1 MENDFEIEFST
12 ISEDLFNEIELGD
25 ILYHADIPKYFS
37 ENFPNVK
44 TQDELM
50 NLRRQYL
57 RGHFKTELEAGF
69 GYSPS
74 GIIQFVAKPSGYTI
88 QPQATQNGVVQLLKI
103 AYPNGCKVQTYN
115 LASLGQDED
124 ELVDNMRTIHKVECI
139 QKTGVHDKWGKFVYY
154 EGNIRPV
161 SRKTEIEP
169 AQRLIDELSPFK
181 SLMYALHMGICE
193 DTVNLML
200 PRFLTL
206 FTFPLGLENNRPSVA
221 QFTCPSTGKSTF
233 VFKKTAL
240 LNAHYINE
248 VPRLPALVGNCATNY
263 YGYAKIF
270 NILDFD
276 EFEKYK
282 ACDWNA
288 ISQCFLTGMYN
299 AVWKRDQSTKDGSI
313 MQYRNEV
320 SVNFHGNADLFQK
333 SNARDALKLF
343 LQERKDPSP
352 TAFDERVTLVQIV
365 RKCRPMQKM
374 VLDGKSIKHP
384 VFRGVIKL
392 IQDDINT
399 MKYQKFD
406 GLSGR
411 YEESWNKIYLFM
423 CALFP
428 KLSKD
433 DLKICS
439 KEMLL
444 EGQSKTLIEIM
455 FGKSDKKEIDE
466 KVIEQKEPISK
477 EIDELK
483 KEILKKQST
492 QEEQVELMVEV
503 DVIQDDC
510 SDTID
515 VEEIDEITDTTYYS
529 KENVKKRKSEV
540 SAETLKIADNLKLKR
555 KYRSGKL
562 I

>member
-1 MENDFEIEFST
+1 MTEIEDIEFLT
-12 ISEDLFNEIELGD
+12 ISEELYKEVELGE

-44 TQDELM
+44 TQEDLM
-50 NLRRQYL
+50 TLRRKYL

-74 GIIQFVAKPSGYTI
+74 GIVQFVAKPSGYTI
-88 QPQATQNGVVQLLKI
+88 QPQATQEGVVQLLKI

-115 LASLGQDED
+115 LRALGSTED
-124 ELVDNMRTIHKVECI
+124 ELVDSMRTIHKVECV
-139 QKTGVHDKWGKFVYY
+139 QRTGTNPKWGNFVYY
-154 EGNIRPV
+154 EGNIVPV
-161 SRKTEIEP
+161 SRKIEEVH
-169 AQRLIDELSPFK
+169 AKNLINELGEFRA
-181 SLMYALHMGICE
+181 LMYSLHMGICK
-193 DTVNLML
+193 DTIDLLL
-200 PRFLTL
+200 PRFLTM

-233 VFKKTAL
+233 IFKKTAL

-299 AVWKRDQSTKDGSI
+299 ALWKRDQSTKDGSI

-333 SNARDALKLF
+333 SNAREALKYF

-352 TAFDERVTLVQIV
+352 TAFDERVTIVQIV
-365 RKCRPMQKM
+365 RKCNPMQKM
-374 VLDGKSIKHP
+374 VIDNRSIKHP

-392 IQDDINT
+392 IQDEINL
-399 MKYQKFD
+399 MKGDKYD
-406 GLSGR
+406 DLNGR
-411 YEESWNKIYLFM
+411 YLESWNKIYLFLS
-423 CALFP
+423 ALFP
-428 KLSKD
+428 KISKD
-433 DLKICS
+433 DLKLCA

-444 EGQSKTLIEIM
+444 EGHSDTLIEILL
-455 FGKSDKKEIDE
+455 GTKVKTEVND
-466 KVIEQKEPISK
+466 KVIEHKEEPS
-477 EIDELK
+477 LK
-483 KEILKKQST
+483 KVST
-492 QEEQVELMVEV
+492 KIEKVVEEQVELPLEVEMIIEEE
-503 DVIQDDC
+503 DIH
-510 SDTID
+510 
-515 VEEIDEITDTTYYS
+515 VEEEDEVTDTTLYLD
-529 KENVKKRKSEV
+529 KEKKREMDRKISD
-540 SAETLKIADNLKLKR
+540 STLKKAEDLKLKL
-555 KYRSGKL
+555 KYKKGTL